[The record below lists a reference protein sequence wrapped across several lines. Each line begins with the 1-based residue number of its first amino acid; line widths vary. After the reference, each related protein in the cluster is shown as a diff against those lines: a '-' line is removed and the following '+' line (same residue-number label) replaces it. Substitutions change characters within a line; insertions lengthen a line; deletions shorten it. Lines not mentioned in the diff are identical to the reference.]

1 MKHTEIPA
9 FIADCHLGKVA
20 KYLRMMGY
28 DTLYFSH
35 IGDDDLIDLANVQER
50 IILTRDRELSERK
63 KAPCLLLKET
73 KTKEQLQEIIRQFD
87 LHAGHDHFTRCIVCN
102 TPLLPIDKQKVI
114 ERIPEKVA
122 HYFNYF
128 ELCPTCERIYWHG
141 DHYKRMKQFIDS
153 LTLRTN
159 QANIRLMAK

>member
-1 MKHTEIPA
+1 MKRSESPS

-28 DTLYFSH
+28 NTLYFTH
-35 IGDDDLIDLANVQER
+35 IEDDELIDLANAQHR

-63 KAPCLLLKET
+63 KAPCLLIKAT

-87 LHAGHDHFTRCIVCN
+87 LYASDEHFSRCIVCN
-102 TPLLPIDKQKVI
+102 TPLQPIEKDKVI
-114 ERIPEKVA
+114 ERIPRKIA
-122 HYFNYF
+122 HYFSYF
-128 ELCPTCERIYWHG
+128 EICPTCERIYWHG

-153 LTLRTN
+153 LFN
-159 QANIRLMAK
+159 